1 MITKRQYIEYLI
13 STPANY
19 TCTNLAQHLQGVSHD
34 AVSDCL
40 AQAKSTAHQL
50 WELVGPLL
58 HDGEDGYLI
67 VDDSVQNKQYS
78 THIELVRKQY
88 SGAEGGLVRGIGV
101 VNLVH
106 TDGVEGNYYPI
117 DYRIYAPE
125 QDGKTKNDHFRDML
139 TNAVSNKRIKAKK
152 VLFDSW
158 YASIDNLKL
167 VVRLNMVF
175 VTTLKSNRLV
185 SLSKEGGY
193 IHLEKIEWSE
203 EQLKGGIVVK
213 LKELPFLVR
222 LFKVVAT
229 NGDIEW
235 VITNAHRGD
244 RPGETTMHTVQQE
257 NGVRW
262 QVEQFH
268 RELKQLT
275 GAEACQCRKAR
286 SQRNHIACCY
296 HAWLSLKVAAD
307 KVGKTLYRA
316 QADLLSDYLR
326 AQLRNPGI
334 PAVGLA

>member
-19 TCTNLAQHLQGVSHD
+19 TCTNLAKHLQGVSHD
-34 AVSDCL
+34 AVSDYL

-50 WELVGPLL
+50 WELVQPLL
-58 HDGEDGYLI
+58 NDTDSEKAYLI
-67 VDDSVQNKQYS
+67 VDDSVQDKRYS
-78 THIELVRKQY
+78 NQIELVRRQY
-88 SGAEGGLVRGIGV
+88 SGAAGGLVRGIGV

-106 TDGVEGNYYPI
+106 TDGASGNYYPI
-117 DYRIYAPE
+117 DYRIYAPQ
-125 QDGKTKNDHFRDML
+125 QDGKSKNDHFRDML
-139 TNAVSNKRIKAKK
+139 VNAISNKRIQAKK

-158 YASIDNLKL
+158 YASLDNLKL
-167 VVRLNMVF
+167 VIRLGLVF

-193 IHLEKIEWSE
+193 VHLQQIEWSE
-203 EQLKGGIVVK
+203 AQLRSGIIVK
-213 LKELPFLVR
+213 LKEMPFKVR

-235 VITNAHRGD
+235 MITNGD
-244 RPGETTMHTVQQE
+244 RPDDTTTCSVQEE
-257 NGVRW
+257 NEVRW

-275 GAEACQCRKAR
+275 GTEACQCRKAR

-296 HAWLSLKVAAD
+296 HAWLSLKVAAHRL
-307 KVGKTLYRA
+307 GKSLYRA
-316 QADLLSDYLR
+316 QSDLLSDYLR
-326 AQLRNPGI
+326 AELCNPHI
-334 PAVGLA
+334 TALNLA

>member
-19 TCTNLAQHLQGVSHD
+19 TCANLAEHLEGVSHD
-34 AVSDCL
+34 AVSDYL
-40 AQAKSTAHQL
+40 AQAKSTARQL
-50 WELVGPLL
+50 WELVQALL
-58 HDGEDGYLI
+58 NDREEAYLI
-67 VDDSVQNKQYS
+67 VDDSVQDKRYSKQ
-78 THIELVRKQY
+78 IELVRKQY

-106 TDGVEGNYYPI
+106 TDGTEGNYYPI
-117 DYRIYAPE
+117 DYRIFAPQ

-139 TNAVSNKRIKAKK
+139 IAAVSNKRIQARR

-158 YASIDNLKL
+158 YASVSNLKL
-167 VVRLNMVF
+167 VVRLGLVF

-185 SLSKEGGY
+185 SLSREEGY
-193 IHLEKIEWSE
+193 VHLEQIEWSE
-203 EQLKGGIVVK
+203 AQQRVGVVVK
-213 LKELPFLVR
+213 LRELPFKVR

-235 VITNAHRGD
+235 VITNGD
-244 RPGETTMHTVQQE
+244 RPGEPTTHLVQEE
-257 NGVRW
+257 NEVRW

-275 GAEACQCRKAR
+275 GTEACQCRKAR

-296 HAWLSLKVAAD
+296 HAWLSLKVAS
-307 KVGKTLYRA
+307 VRLGKTLYRA
-316 QADLLSDYLR
+316 QSDLLSDYLR
-326 AQLRNPGI
+326 AELPNPHI
-334 PAVGLA
+334 TALTVA

>member
-1 MITKRQYIEYLI
+1 MITKRQYIEYLV

-34 AVSDCL
+34 AVSDYL

-50 WELVGPLL
+50 WELVQPLL
-58 HDGEDGYLI
+58 NDSEQAYLI
-67 VDDSVQNKQYS
+67 VDDSVQDKRYS
-78 THIELVRKQY
+78 NHIELVRRQY

-106 TDGVEGNYYPI
+106 TDGVGGNYYPI
-117 DYRIYAPE
+117 DYRIYAPQ
-125 QDGKTKNDHFRDML
+125 QDGKTKNDHFADML
-139 TNAVSNKRIKAKK
+139 TNAVSNKRVQAKG

-158 YASIDNLKL
+158 YGSVDNLKL
-167 VVRLNMVF
+167 VMRLGLVF

-193 IHLEKIEWSE
+193 IHLEDIQWGEA
-203 EQLKGGIVVK
+203 QLRSGVIVK
-213 LKELPFLVR
+213 LKALPQKVR

-235 VITNAHRGD
+235 VITNSD
-244 RPGETTMHTVQQE
+244 RPHEATTHSVQEE
-257 NGVRW
+257 NEVRW

-275 GAEACQCRKAR
+275 GVEACQCRKAR

-296 HAWLSLKVAAD
+296 HAWLSLKVAAA
-307 KVGKTLYRA
+307 KLGKSLYRT

-326 AQLRNPGI
+326 AELRNPHV
-334 PAVGLA
+334 PAFTLA